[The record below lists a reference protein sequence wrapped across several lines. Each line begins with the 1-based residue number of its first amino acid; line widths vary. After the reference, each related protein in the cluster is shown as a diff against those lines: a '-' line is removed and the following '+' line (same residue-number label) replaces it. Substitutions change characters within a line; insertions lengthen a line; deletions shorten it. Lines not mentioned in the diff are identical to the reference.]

1 MKDFNG
7 KLAVVTGGASGVGF
21 AIGEALAK
29 QGAKV
34 VLTDIEKESLESST
48 SMLASQSLD
57 VTCKVADVSNIESM
71 HELAA
76 WCKSELGPVHL
87 LFNNAGVAPAELLP
101 IWETKPNDWQ
111 WAYGVNVMGVL
122 HGIQAF
128 VPAMLAHGEESRV
141 INTCSGNGAFVNLPS
156 TPIYT
161 SSKASVSSITEV
173 LKLQLEQA
181 NANVKVSILFP
192 GPHTVRTKLFSAER
206 NRPEELARDPN
217 APEHPISSVEDMLEM
232 MSSMGIE
239 METTEPEEVASFCLS
254 QIQEEKYWI
263 NPINEKSEQAFKDR
277 VESII
282 ARSDLPNPNI
292 F

>member
-29 QGAKV
+29 EGAKV
-34 VLTDIEKESLESST
+34 ILTDIEQESLEAST
-48 SMLASQSLD
+48 ATLVEQSLE
-57 VTCKVADVSNIESM
+57 VSCKVADVSDSSSM
-71 HELAA
+71 HELAE
-76 WCKSELGPVHL
+76 WCQSEHGPVHL

-101 IWETKPNDWQ
+101 IWDTKPNDWQ

-128 VPAMLAHGEESRV
+128 VPNMLSHGEEARV
-141 INTCSGNGAFVNLPS
+141 INTCSGNGAFINLPS

-173 LKLQLEQA
+173 LKLQLDQA
-181 NANVKVSILFP
+181 ESNVKVSILFP

-206 NRPEELARDPN
+206 NRPEELARDPD

-254 QIQEEKYWI
+254 QIKLGNYWI
-263 NPINEKSEQAFKDR
+263 NPISEKSEQAFKDR
-277 VESII
+277 VDSII
-282 ARSDLPNPNI
+282 NRSDLPNPNI

>member
-34 VLTDIEKESLESST
+34 VLTDIEKDSLENST
-48 SMLASQSLD
+48 ALLTNQSLK
-57 VTCKVADVSNIESM
+57 VSCKVADVSNIESM
-71 HELAA
+71 QALAS
-76 WCKSELGPVHL
+76 WCEAEHGPVHL

-128 VPAMLAHGEESRV
+128 VPGMLAHREESRI
-141 INTCSGNGAFVNLPS
+141 INTCSGNGAFINLPS

-181 NANVKVSILFP
+181 EANVKVSILFP

-206 NRPEELARDPN
+206 NRPKDLARDPN

-239 METTEPEEVASFCLS
+239 METTEPEEVASFCLT
-254 QIQEEKYWI
+254 QILEGKYWI
-263 NPINEKSEQAFKDR
+263 NPKNEKSEQAFKDR
-277 VESII
+277 VDSII
-282 ARSDLPNPNI
+282 SRGDLPNPNI

>member
-29 QGAKV
+29 EGAKV
-34 VLTDIEKESLESST
+34 ILTDIEQESLEAST
-48 SMLASQSLD
+48 ASLAEQSLN
-57 VTCKVADVSNIESM
+57 VFCRVADVSNSTSM
-71 HELAA
+71 HELAK
-76 WCKSELGPVHL
+76 WCQTEHGSVHL

-101 IWETKPNDWQ
+101 IWDTKPNDWK

-128 VPAMLAHGEESRV
+128 VPDMLAHGEDARV
-141 INTCSGNGAFVNLPS
+141 INTCSGNGAFINLPS

-161 SSKASVSSITEV
+161 SSKASVSSISEV

-181 NANVKVSILFP
+181 EANVKVSILFP

-217 APEHPISSVEDMLEM
+217 APVHPISSVEDMLEM

-254 QIQEEKYWI
+254 MIKEGNYWI
-263 NPINEKSEQAFKDR
+263 NPVNEKSEQAFKDR
-277 VESII
+277 VDSII
-282 ARSDLPNPNI
+282 SRSDLPNPNI